1 MNSTSEIVDGCLAA
15 LRSGGMKRLHRLAG
29 ATEAL
34 MASPGAGAEV
44 AGRVGEEDE
53 AEVLLEVALDAAR
66 MAREDRQ
73 TWGDGFVESVEAW
86 IAERDAAGDLPAA
99 ARIGLGRAFTRAGL
113 AAPPGLALKLG
124 EDGLIE
130 GGEDAADGPSASLL
144 NSLTDL
150 RRDLGDDPPSLHQAM
165 RELLALVPPEVRGF
179 IVGRIAGAGDPAL
192 FAAAS
197 YWLLDPDADLRRAAA
212 EALERLAAAGAA
224 AFDRAAGADA
234 AVAAGRRR
242 AGRARPGDPRRH
254 AARRRRP
261 RLRQPGR

>member
-1 MNSTSEIVDGCLAA
+1 MLDPALGRTAIALAGAAWRVQAADGRIGGWNRMNSTSEIVDGCLAA

-44 AGRVGEEDE
+44 AGRVGEEAE

-144 NSLTDL
+144 DSLTDL
-150 RRDLGDDPPSLHQAM
+150 RRDLGDDPPSLHQAV
-165 RELLALVPPEVRGF
+165 RELLALMPPEVRGF
-179 IVGRIAGAGDPAL
+179 L
-192 FAAAS
+192 SAAS
-197 YWLLDPDADLRRAAA
+197 P
-212 EALERLAAAGAA
+212 
-224 AFDRAAGADA
+224 
-234 AVAAGRRR
+234 
-242 AGRARPGDPRRH
+242 GRAIRRCSPPRATGCSIPTPTCGARPPRRWSGW
-254 AARRRRP
+254 RSRGRCLRP
-261 RLRQPGR
+261 RGWR